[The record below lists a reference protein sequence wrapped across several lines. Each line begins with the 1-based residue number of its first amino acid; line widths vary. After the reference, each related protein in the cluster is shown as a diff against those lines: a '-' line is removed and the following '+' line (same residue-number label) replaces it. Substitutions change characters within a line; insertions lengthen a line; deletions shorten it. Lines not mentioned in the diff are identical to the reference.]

1 MKVVLLAHTPDPER
15 LVAAAARLCYAEAL
29 PEEVLAGMTPEEIRS
44 FLARLVAM
52 DHLSPFE
59 HASFTFAVSGV
70 SRALTH
76 ELVRHR
82 IASYSQRS
90 QRYVNEEGFSFVTPP
105 SIAADPA
112 AGRIFAETMATLRH
126 AYAELLS
133 LGIPREDARF
143 VLPNACT
150 TQIVVT
156 MNARSLRNFFALR
169 CCGRAQWE
177 IRELAWRMLE
187 IVRQVAPGLFV
198 DAGPPC
204 EATGRCNQ
212 GKMSCGR
219 LARKKGEGNRRCD
232 G

>member
-1 MKVVLLAHTPDPER
+1 MKVVLLSHTPEPER
-15 LVAAAARLCYAEAL
+15 LVAAAARVCYAEAL

-44 FLARLVAM
+44 FLARLLAM

-90 QRYVNEEGFSFVTPP
+90 QRYVKEEGFSFVTPP
-105 SIAADPA
+105 SIAAHPEA
-112 AGRIFAETMATLRH
+112 SRIFAATMDVLRRT
-126 AYAELLS
+126 YAELLR

-143 VLPNACT
+143 VLPNACV
-150 TQIVVT
+150 TQIIVT

-187 IVRQVAPGLFV
+187 LVRRVAPGLFI

-212 GKMSCGR
+212 GKLSCGR
-219 LARKKGEGNRRCD
+219 VERKKREGEKCAD
-232 G
+232 

>member
-1 MKVVLLAHTPDPER
+1 MNVVLLTHTPDPER
-15 LVAAAARLCYAEAL
+15 VVAAAARLCYADAL
-29 PEEVLAGMTPEEIRS
+29 PEEIMGSLSPEEIRA
-44 FLARLVAM
+44 FLARLVEM

-90 QRYVNEEGFSFVTPP
+90 QRYVKEEGFSFVTPP
-105 SIAADPA
+105 SVAADPEA
-112 AGRIFAETMATLRH
+112 SRIFTATMAGLRQ
-126 AYAELLS
+126 AYGELLR
-133 LGIPREDARF
+133 LGIPKEDARF

-150 TQIVVT
+150 TQIIVT
-156 MNARSLRNFFALR
+156 MNARSLRHFFTLR

-177 IRELAWRMLE
+177 IRELAWRMLAL
-187 IVRQVAPGLFV
+187 VREVAPGLFIN
-198 DAGPPC
+198 AGPPC

-212 GKMSCGR
+212 GKMGCGR
-219 LARKKGEGNRRCD
+219 AEEKRRSER
-232 G
+232 

>member
-52 DHLSPFE
+52 EHLSPFE

-105 SIAADPA
+105 SIAAQA
-112 AGRIFAETMATLRH
+112 EAGRIFAEAMAALRR
-126 AYAELLS
+126 AYAELLA

-150 TQIVVT
+150 SQLMVT
-156 MNARSLRNFFALR
+156 MNARSLRNFFSLR

-187 IVRQVAPGLFV
+187 LVRGVAPGLFAG
-198 DAGPPC
+198 AGPPC
-204 EATGRCNQ
+204 EITGRCNQ
-212 GKMSCGR
+212 GRMSCGR
-219 LARKKGEGNRRCD
+219 LERKESGGTGSCAT
-232 G
+232 

>member
-1 MKVVLLAHTPDPER
+1 MKVVLLTHTPDPER

-29 PEEVLAGMTPEEIRS
+29 PEEVLAEMPPEEIRS

-105 SIAADPA
+105 SIAADQA
-112 AGRIFAETMATLRH
+112 ASRIFAETMATLRQ
-126 AYAELLS
+126 AYAELLG

-143 VLPNACT
+143 VLPNACA

-219 LARKKGEGNRRCD
+219 LERKKGESDRRCD